1 MKKNDKKTTFITRMC
16 MTSLTI
22 LLIILFFGIMIMVG
36 RIQGTARVV
45 NYAGLI
51 RGGTQRLVKL
61 ENTGQPQD
69 QIIETIS
76 SYINGLRNGSDEL
89 NFVKLDDAA
98 FQEKMTELDAYFQ
111 ELKSEIILVREKGY
125 ENTDIIEKSEHFF
138 NICDEATG
146 LAEAYSQKLATS
158 LNRLEKIVILDIIA
172 LVILIAFELIKALHY
187 AAQNRL
193 LQKKVY
199 LDEAT
204 GLPNKNKCEEILNQQ
219 HPPPFAYLILITCAP
234 SITILDTTE
243 GMPTSAPLQ
252 SSCASPSLLN
262 ILSAE
267 MAEMNLSL
275 YLPVW
280 IMTAFRAV

>member
-89 NFVKLDDAA
+89 NFVKLNDDA

-125 ENTDIIEKSEHFF
+125 KNTDIIEKSEHFF

-187 AAQNRL
+187 ATQNRL

-204 GLPNKNKCEEILNQQ
+204 K
-219 HPPPFAYLILITCAP
+219 
-234 SITILDTTE
+234 
-243 GMPTSAPLQ
+243 
-252 SSCASPSLLN
+252 
-262 ILSAE
+262 
-267 MAEMNLSL
+267 
-275 YLPVW
+275 
-280 IMTAFRAV
+280 